1 MQMRHACRICQ
12 GNNFR
17 VHFLAAIKQP
27 NNLCASSLIARW
39 KEARIRANTLFAYAD
54 ALTFKYITCKMAE
67 RARQE
72 ADGMGEGGARTA

>member
-1 MQMRHACRICQ
+1 MCQ
-12 GNNFR
+12 
-17 VHFLAAIKQP
+17 LANCP
-27 NNLCASSLIARW
+27 LEGS
-39 KEARIRANTLFAYAD
+39 ANTLFAYAD